1 MFRARSPL
9 SVSGCVLSHWRTSCS
24 HPCRILEMPT
34 GELGCSAHRKYDI
47 EVWMPGRG
55 EYGEVTSASDC
66 TSYQS
71 QRLGITMKR
80 GERTFLHT
88 VSD

>member
-1 MFRARSPL
+1 MGVS
-9 SVSGCVLSHWRTSCS
+9 SVTSCS
-24 HPCRILEMPT
+24 PSRRVLEMPT
-34 GELGCSAHRKYDI
+34 GELGCSSHRKYDI
-47 EVWMPGRG
+47 EVWMAGRE

-71 QRLGITMKR
+71 QRLGITMKWR

>member
-1 MFRARSPL
+1 MGVS
-9 SVSGCVLSHWRTSCS
+9 SVSDS
-24 HPCRILEMPT
+24 HPRSSRPPSRRVLEMPT

-47 EVWMPGRG
+47 EVWMAGRG

-71 QRLGITMKR
+71 QRLGITMKQR
-80 GERTFLHT
+80 GERSFLHT
-88 VSD
+88 VSG